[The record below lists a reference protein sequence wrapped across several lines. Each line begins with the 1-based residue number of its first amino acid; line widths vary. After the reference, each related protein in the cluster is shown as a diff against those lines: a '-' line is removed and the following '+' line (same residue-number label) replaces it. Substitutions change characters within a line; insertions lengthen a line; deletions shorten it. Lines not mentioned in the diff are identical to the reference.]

1 MSRFTQ
7 EEIDYLQ
14 SQRLGRLATVN
25 SRGELHV
32 VPTAFHYNPEQETID
47 IGGHGFTTSKKYR
60 DALRH
65 GQVAIVVDD
74 VVAPGKP
81 RMVEVRGTAQALPTG
96 GKDISPNF
104 PPEIIRITPTYI
116 VSMGVND
123 DHVRPAQGSV
133 NFHGRRVE

>member
-1 MSRFTQ
+1 MGRFTG
-7 EEIDYLQ
+7 EEIVYLQ
-14 SQRLGRLATVN
+14 GHRIGRLATVN
-25 SRGELHV
+25 SRGQLHV
-32 VPTAFHYNPEQETID
+32 VPIAYVYNAEHETID

-74 VVAPGKP
+74 TAGPGKP
-81 RMVEVRGTAQALPTG
+81 RLVEVRGTVQALPDG
-96 GKDISPNF
+96 GTAINQGN

-123 DHVRPAQGSV
+123 DDVRPAEGNV
-133 NFHGRRVE
+133 RYHGRRVE